1 MLHIPAACP
10 ATTRLATADAAA
22 RGHAGEC
29 VLERLLEAGELDDPE
44 PDGRM
49 KVQAPL

>member
-1 MLHIPAACP
+1 MLHVPAACP
-10 ATTRLATADAAA
+10 ATTGQAAADAAA

-29 VLERLLEAGELDDPE
+29 VLERLLEAGELDAPE
-44 PDGRM
+44 RDGRM